1 VTDEAAPSSAAGPE
15 PPPASGGVP
24 LRALWLV
31 AASGLAVAVAIGV
44 FTAVEIAGR
53 LDLIELVGL
62 GALVASA
69 LAAAGLLWFVVRHT
83 AGPLETLADCAERGR
98 RFPSDA
104 RHLRLRE
111 VRRLA
116 AGLGS
121 LDEQLA
127 ERRVHLEQAHK
138 RSVSITHFA
147 ELVQDSRDPDEI
159 RTATATVLESSLPD
173 GEVQVA
179 EWAESRV
186 RLATTWPTPPARDP
200 AAAIPIDRCPAIQ
213 RQRVVRIE
221 ASAPLACTCRF
232 GVPPAGAYTC
242 IPMRAAGEVTGLVN
256 VRTSRAAVWTH
267 NEVML
272 AQSYVGF
279 AAGAL
284 ESLRVLASTH
294 DRAVKDGLT
303 GAYNRRF
310 LDEYLSR
317 RLGESARHGTP
328 LALMLMDLDEFKQLN
343 DTHGHAVGDQVL
355 VEFAALVAAQI
366 RAGDVLVRYGGEEFV
381 LVLGAT
387 DLEGAMIVAER
398 IREATARIELDAS
411 APPSRVTVS
420 IGVAA
425 TPDHATG
432 ASELLLVADRALYA
446 AKSAGR
452 DQVVRGARRP
462 DDESGED
469 RTVEQDLTPE
479 G

>member
-1 VTDEAAPSSAAGPE
+1 M
-15 PPPASGGVP
+15 
-24 LRALWLV
+24 
-31 AASGLAVAVAIGV
+31 
-44 FTAVEIAGR
+44 
-53 LDLIELVGL
+53 
-62 GALVASA
+62 
-69 LAAAGLLWFVVRHT
+69 
-83 AGPLETLADCAERGR
+83 
-98 RFPSDA
+98 
-104 RHLRLRE
+104 
-111 VRRLA
+111 
-116 AGLGS
+116 
-121 LDEQLA
+121 
-127 ERRVHLEQAHK
+127 
-138 RSVSITHFA
+138 SITHFA
-147 ELVQDSRDPDEI
+147 ELVQESHDPDEI
-159 RTATATVLESSLPD
+159 RTATATVLESSLPG
-173 GEVQVA
+173 GEVQVT
-179 EWAESRV
+179 EWAESRI
-186 RLATTWPTPPARDP
+186 RLVMTWPAPPARDP
-200 AAAIPIDRCPAIQ
+200 AAAIPIDRCPAVK
-213 RQRVVRIE
+213 RQRVVRTE
-221 ASAPLACTCRF
+221 ASAPLACKCQF

-256 VRTSRAAVWTH
+256 VRTSRDAAWTH

-284 ESLRVLASTH
+284 ESLRILASTH

-387 DLEGAMIVAER
+387 DIEDAMVVAER
-398 IREATARIELDAS
+398 IREATARIDLDVS
-411 APPSRVTVS
+411 GPPSQVTVS

-425 TPDHATG
+425 TPDHATS

-462 DDESGED
+462 DHESGED
-469 RTVEQDLTPE
+469 RTVEQDLTSE
-479 G
+479 R